1 MGRHLLLINNEL
13 RFPLL
18 DRLLMASPIGDFDF
32 RGIRGALFFDMGNA
46 WEEDLDGLKGSIGVG
61 FRVGLGYYTAL
72 RFDWSKTTDFHSLD
86 RGVRFNF
93 FFGWDF

>member
-1 MGRHLLLINNEL
+1 MGRNLLLINNEL

-18 DRLLMASPIGDFDF
+18 ERFLLASPVMDLDF
-32 RGIRGALFFDMGNA
+32 RGIRGAIFFDLGNA
-46 WEEDLDGLKGSIGVG
+46 WEESWEGLKGSFGVG

-86 RGVRFNF
+86 RGVKFNF
-93 FFGWDF
+93 FFGWDY